1 MSLHWRVVSGLRC
14 RRCDG
19 LSGALPPHEWALR
32 SRELIN
38 DDAMRAEMGAKAKE
52 LAAQWTLQRG
62 WQEWEA
68 AYKTAL

>member
-1 MSLHWRVVSGLRC
+1 VTGFLVRYH
-14 RRCDG
+14 
-19 LSGALPPHEWALR
+19 HEWALR
-32 SRELIN
+32 LRELIN

-52 LAAQWTLQRG
+52 LAAQWTIQCG

>member
-1 MSLHWRVVSGLRC
+1 MRYH
-14 RRCDG
+14 
-19 LSGALPPHEWALR
+19 HEWALR
-32 SRELIN
+32 LRERIN